1 LVKEPILPQLD
12 EPEYLNWEAKQT
24 AKFELHHGFV
34 VAFAGGTADHDTVAN
49 NVRAALKRLFEA
61 PYRMF
66 GSDVKLRISQE
77 SFFYPDAMVICDPV
91 LGSATYL
98 EAPKVVAEVL
108 SRSTRAYDLFEKRA
122 AYRGLVSL
130 VAYVVVHTD
139 MRRVEVDSR
148 NPDGSWTTETFDEQA
163 FINGRE
169 FTLQEV
175 YAGTSLETEE

>member
-1 LVKEPILPQLD
+1 VREPILPQLD

-61 PYRMF
+61 PCRMF
-66 GSDVKLRISQE
+66 GSDVKLRISQDT
-77 SFFYPDAMVICDPV
+77 FFYPDAMVVCEPV
-91 LGSATYL
+91 LGSATYV
-98 EAPKVVAEVL
+98 EAPKVVVEVL
-108 SRSTRAYDLFEKRA
+108 SRSTRAYDLVEKRA

-148 NPDGSWTTETFDEQA
+148 TSDGRWTTEAFDDKA
-163 FINGRE
+163 FIGGRE
-169 FTLQEV
+169 LTLAEV
-175 YAGTSLETEE
+175 YAGTSLESEE